1 MDLHRHEDF
10 QHSGSHAGIKTHCW
24 HRYTQVDNYFFSL
37 VLMVVKVMVGNL
49 HLRGLAS
56 HATVSQA
63 FKAYF
68 VPFGDA
74 GQKLIVF

>member
-1 MDLHRHEDF
+1 MRTSSTLVLMQVLRLT
-10 QHSGSHAGIKTHCW
+10 AGIVILRLTII
-24 HRYTQVDNYFFSL
+24 FFSL
-37 VLMVVKVMVGNL
+37 VLTVVMVMVGNL

-74 GQKLIVF
+74 GQKLLVF

>member
-1 MDLHRHEDF
+1 MRTSSTLVLTQVLRLT
-10 QHSGSHAGIKTHCW
+10 AGIVMLRLTII
-24 HRYTQVDNYFFSL
+24 FFSL

-74 GQKLIVF
+74 GQKLLVF

>member
-1 MDLHRHEDF
+1 M
-10 QHSGSHAGIKTHCW
+10 
-24 HRYTQVDNYFFSL
+24 
-37 VLMVVKVMVGNL
+37 GNL

-63 FKAYF
+63 FKACF

-74 GQKLIVF
+74 GQKLLVF

>member
-1 MDLHRHEDF
+1 MRTSSTLVLTQVLRLT
-10 QHSGSHAGIKTHCW
+10 AGIVILRLTI
-24 HRYTQVDNYFFSL
+24 FFSL
-37 VLMVVKVMVGNL
+37 VLTVVKVMVGNF

-63 FKAYF
+63 FKADF

-74 GQKLIVF
+74 SQKLLVF

>member
-1 MDLHRHEDF
+1 MRTSSTLVLTQVLRLT
-10 QHSGSHAGIKTHCW
+10 AGIVMLRLTII
-24 HRYTQVDNYFFSL
+24 FFSL

-63 FKAYF
+63 FKACF

-74 GQKLIVF
+74 GQKLLVF